1 LKRPCFRARIGD
13 LMIAVVLAGFLLTA
27 VVGTIRH
34 PASPEELERPLAAF
48 FIVAIVLLPRRI
60 IFSLRRAWLR
70 GLAARDAPPPRP
82 RALKLP
88 DHSDILAS
96 HWYSRDPRSTRT

>member
-13 LMIAVVLAGFLLTA
+13 LMIAILLAGLLLTA
-27 VVGTIRH
+27 VAGTIRH
-34 PASPEELERPLAAF
+34 PASPEEMERPLVAF
-48 FIVAIVLLPRRI
+48 FIVAIALLPRRI

-70 GLAARDAPPPRP
+70 RLAIRDAPPPRP
-82 RALKLP
+82 RVLKLP
-88 DHSDILAS
+88 DHSDLLAS